1 MSCSQHTPA
10 KELAKTSLGPA
21 RRPCAP
27 WRLVLARPPAARALS
42 PIAWLIA
49 VAGRDK
55 GSARR
60 DIGLIFPRRRRER
73 YEASRRGPHPPRPFS
88 FPLPA
93 CKSHHSLSPEPSG
106 AATSE
111 TERVR
116 GKHLVKNRGGKERGK
131 SPREKKKKRGR
142 KSTKKERVKKT
153 YQERAR
159 GGKTCREKARVKDLA
174 KTRGRKRSKEKDLSR
189 KGEG

>member
-131 SPREKKKKRGR
+131 SPREKKKKKRE
-142 KSTKKERVKKT
+142 KIH
-153 YQERAR
+153 QERA
-159 GGKTCREKARVKDLA
+159 
-174 KTRGRKRSKEKDLSR
+174 SEKDLSR
-189 KGEG
+189 KSEGRKDLPRKGEG